1 MGRGVGR
8 PVAAV
13 VLSAAE
19 RRYLERQVRRHRIA
33 RAGGALPHHPALR
46 RRRTE

>member
-8 PVAAV
+8 PVVAV

-33 RAGGALPHHPALR
+33 RSLADRPAELHACPW
-46 RRRTE
+46 